1 MSSSNCRNMALQM
14 YPHEQGRNM
23 KTAGDI
29 LIVDDESDIRLL
41 IGATLRDEGF
51 TTMEAASAMEAREIL
66 AAKPP
71 GLAILDIWMRDSDM
85 DGLELLEWVKGVYPE
100 LPVLM
105 ISGHGT
111 VETAVQAIR
120 NGAYDF
126 IEKPFKEDRLLLMV
140 QRALEAS
147 RLERENADLRAR
159 VSDEGEPALVGVS
172 AAIKA
177 VRTAVERIAPTA
189 SRVLISGPNGSGK
202 ELAAR
207 CLHNQSERRDSRF
220 VVANCARLGSER
232 ADVELFGSDGS
243 GTSRRIVGL
252 FEQAHKGTLYFD
264 EICDLPLET
273 QGKIVRAVAE
283 QRFRRVGGN
292 KEVSVDV
299 RVISASS
306 RDLATEISEG
316 RLREDLYYRLG
327 VVPLSMPPLADR
339 REDIPPLAR
348 HFVEA
353 VARRTGLGKV
363 KLGDEV
369 LAAMQGYRWPGNVRQ
384 MLNTIE
390 NMLIMA
396 PSDRS
401 VPLGLDLLPAE
412 IQNISPANSNSDIDA
427 LLALP
432 LRDAREAF
440 EKSYMT
446 AQLQRFDGNVSQM
459 AGFVGM
465 ERSALHRKLRSLDVT
480 QPDKSSSDGDG
491 KP

>member
-1 MSSSNCRNMALQM
+1 MM
-14 YPHEQGRNM
+14 
-23 KTAGDI
+23 TTGDI
-29 LIVDDESDIRLL
+29 LIVDDERDIRAL
-41 IGATLRDEGF
+41 IGATLRDEGYP
-51 TTMEAASAMEAREIL
+51 TVEAATAGEARDIL

-71 GLAILDIWMRDSDM
+71 GLAIFDIWMRDSDM
-85 DGLELLEWVKGVYPE
+85 DGLELLEWAKGVYPE

-111 VETAVQAIR
+111 IETAVEAIR
-120 NGAYDF
+120 NGAFDF

-140 QRALEAS
+140 QRALEVS
-147 RLERENADLRAR
+147 RLERENAELRQK
-159 VSDEGEPALVGVS
+159 VSSDSEAELIGVS
-172 AAIKA
+172 SSIKNT
-177 VRTAVERIAPTA
+177 RTAIERIAPTA

-207 CLHNQSERRDSRF
+207 VIHHRSDRRDARF
-220 VVANCARLGSER
+220 IVANCARLSPES
-232 ADVELFGSDGS
+232 ADGELFGSENV
-243 GTSRRIVGL
+243 GTTRRIVGL

-306 RDLATEISEG
+306 RDLATEIAEG

-327 VVPLSMPPLADR
+327 VVPLSMPALAER
-339 REDIPPLAR
+339 REDIPHLAR
-348 HFVEA
+348 HFVDI
-353 VARRTGLGKV
+353 VARRTGLERV
-363 KLGDEV
+363 KFGDEV
-369 LAAMQGYRWPGNVRQ
+369 LAAMQGYHWPGNVRE
-384 MLNTIE
+384 MLNTVE
-390 NMLIMA
+390 NMIIMA

-401 VPLGLDLLPAE
+401 VPLGLESLPPQ
-412 IQNISPANSNSDIDA
+412 IQNISPASGNSDIDA

-440 EKSYMT
+440 EKEYMA
-446 AQLQRFDGNVSQM
+446 AQMSRFDGNVSRM

-465 ERSALHRKLRSLDVT
+465 ERSALHRKLRSLGVT
-480 QPDKSSSDGDG
+480 SDRKTVSDEGEET
-491 KP
+491 